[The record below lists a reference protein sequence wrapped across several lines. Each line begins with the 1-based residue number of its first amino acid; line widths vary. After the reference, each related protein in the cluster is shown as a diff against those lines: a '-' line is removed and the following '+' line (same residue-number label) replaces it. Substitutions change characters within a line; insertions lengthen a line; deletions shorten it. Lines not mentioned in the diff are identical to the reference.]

1 MLTKQLWGIRH
12 SVIAMT
18 KHEMTLET
26 LELIYEAFAW
36 LCCVVHP
43 VFMRRA
49 VIMQQ
54 GPALICPRTLQPLL
68 SKTIPFY
75 VDLTNNKMIPFYVDL
90 TKTIPFYV
98 DLTKT
103 ILFYVDHLKYVVY
116 RVFYVDLL
124 SSNALWTRRWIPK
137 FQRNILPPSLSLK
150 METVG
155 FSKLQVH
162 TALLQN
168 TVTYSPPCERKIS
181 LMNDCRVCRPFLL
194 SEVHSPRP
202 DNVR

>member
-1 MLTKQLWGIRH
+1 MLTKQLWGMRP
-12 SVIAMT
+12 SVIAMA

-26 LELIYEAFAW
+26 RELIYEAFAW
-36 LCCVVHP
+36 LCCVFHP
-43 VFMRRA
+43 VFIRRA

-54 GPALICPRTLQPLL
+54 GPALICPHTLQPLV
-68 SKTIPFY
+68 SKT
-75 VDLTNNKMIPFYVDL
+75 IPFYVDL

-98 DLTKT
+98 D
-103 ILFYVDHLKYVVY
+103 HLNYVVY
-116 RVFYVDLL
+116 RVYVDLL

-137 FQRNILPPSLSLK
+137 FQRNILPPYLSLK

-168 TVTYSPPCERKIS
+168 TVTYSPPCERKVS
-181 LMNDCRVCRPFLL
+181 LMNDCKVCRPFLL
-194 SEVHSPRP
+194 SP
-202 DNVR
+202 DITRTMCGSWWEPSGLWVRVVSMK